1 MEWKSGGSRGEG
13 EEPKGGDEGR
23 RGGEKEKGRRGLR
36 EGGGERRG
44 REEERW
50 RCREE

>member
-1 MEWKSGGSRGEG
+1 M
-13 EEPKGGDEGR
+13 GR